1 MSSRAPL
8 PRSWPGIQTFF
19 AMSPALARAAPF
31 ALFIALLA
39 LESVVGDK
47 LGDARWLTVLRPV
60 LVASLLAFLWK
71 HYTELHGPMRIARR
85 HVALAIGVGIAVF
98 ATWIAFDRGWA
109 AVESS
114 RAGFVPLR
122 PDGRIDLTLAAL
134 RLAGLGLVVPVM
146 EELFWRSFL
155 LRWMESPRD
164 FVTLDPR
171 RVGITPFLLGS
182 VLFASEHAL
191 WFAGLVAGVSY
202 TLVYLRSRNLW
213 AAILSHAVTN
223 TTLGAWILA
232 TDNWRLW

>member
-1 MSSRAPL
+1 M
-8 PRSWPGIQTFF
+8 PGIQSGF

-39 LESVVGDK
+39 LEALVGDR

-60 LVASLLAFLWK
+60 LVAGLLAFLWR
-71 HYTELHGPMRIARR
+71 HYTELHGPARIAPR
-85 HVALAIGVGIAVF
+85 HLALAIGVGIAVF
-98 ATWIAFDRGWA
+98 ATWVAFDRGWA
-109 AVESS
+109 AIESTKT
-114 RAGFVPLR
+114 GFVPLR
-122 PDGRIDLTLAAL
+122 PDGRLDLTLTAL
-134 RLAGLGLVVPVM
+134 RLAGLGLVVPLM

-171 RVGITPFLLGS
+171 RVGMTPFVLAS

-223 TTLGAWILA
+223 ITLGAWILG
-232 TDNWRLW
+232 THDWRLW